1 MYGGDI
7 PMRKLIVLIF
17 FVISCPVWAMNQ
29 TSIDLLSTPTL
40 LLSQGRYAQAATL
53 MHQQANRA
61 LSLEHKIGTQ
71 EMWQTAGLADALAA
85 MAAEKAKDPAA
96 YEYWSNSVRYF
107 LMGGSNWN
115 QYSQQLL
122 IDYKAF
128 DARFSIATNSGG
140 PTAFV
145 DDAWIQFASLIDI
158 WEQKLDFFR
167 YESPSAG
174 LIQKQPTNTLPTPRS
189 AKPSG
194 EQLKQYT
201 PNSKLMLNKDFS
213 NKQTFVVEPVVAPV
227 SQQKTTEPEQDL
239 TGQIVTPKGS
249 VQGIESTTQQQFSG
263 GEVNSTKGSF
273 HSPITPVVS
282 QAKAQQQAQQGA
294 TNASSNP
301 DELPVESNDIS
312 AQTGKA
318 VTVMTPLGAPEPIV
332 ETNISNSGEV
342 QPVTQD
348 GGESSKGNLG
358 EESTSSAVQPA
369 SAIPKGNIGLAPTP
383 AVQAIQRR
391 SFAPTEDNQ

>member
-1 MYGGDI
+1 
-7 PMRKLIVLIF
+7 MRKLIVLIF

-201 PNSKLMLNKDFS
+201 PNSKLILNKDFS
-213 NKQTFVVEPVVAPV
+213 NKQTFVVEPTVEPV
-227 SQQKTTEPEQDL
+227 PQQKTTQPEQDL

-294 TNASSNP
+294 TNASSKPGEASVN
-301 DELPVESNDIS
+301 PVESSDIS
-312 AQTGKA
+312 TQPQKA
-318 VTVMTPLGAPEPIV
+318 ITVMTPLGTPEPIV
-332 ETNISNSGEV
+332 ETNISISEEV
-342 QPVTQD
+342 KPVTQD
-348 GGESSKGNLG
+348 GGESSKGKLG
-358 EESTSSAVQPA
+358 EELTSSAVQPA

-383 AVQAIQRR
+383 TVQAIQRR